1 MGKINIKIMIG
12 KHMHYVNI
20 DAVLA
25 ISRLSWQHSVHSLL
39 NSLNMTILQCSD
51 FFMKSMN
58 VLIYLFFSTSVNV
71 KTIL

>member
-25 ISRLSWQHSVHSLL
+25 ISRLFGNTVY
-39 NSLNMTILQCSD
+39 TI
-51 FFMKSMN
+51 F
-58 VLIYLFFSTSVNV
+58 LIH
-71 KTIL
+71 